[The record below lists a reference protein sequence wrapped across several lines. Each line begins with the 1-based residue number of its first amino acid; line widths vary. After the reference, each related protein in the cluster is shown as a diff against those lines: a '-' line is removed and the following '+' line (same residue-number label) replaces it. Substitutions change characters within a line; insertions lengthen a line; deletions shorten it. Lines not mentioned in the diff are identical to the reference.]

1 MAKKL
6 YSVFTDDLY
15 TCYLSKSNITHRHH
29 IFGASNRK
37 RSEKYGYIIP
47 LHPNLHNMSNN
58 GVHFNKEL
66 DLKFKRMAQEHF
78 EENHGTREEFIR
90 EFDRSYL

>member
-1 MAKKL
+1 
-6 YSVFTDDLY
+6 
-15 TCYLSKSNITHRHH
+15 
-29 IFGASNRK
+29 
-37 RSEKYGYIIP
+37 
-47 LHPNLHNMSNN
+47 MSNN